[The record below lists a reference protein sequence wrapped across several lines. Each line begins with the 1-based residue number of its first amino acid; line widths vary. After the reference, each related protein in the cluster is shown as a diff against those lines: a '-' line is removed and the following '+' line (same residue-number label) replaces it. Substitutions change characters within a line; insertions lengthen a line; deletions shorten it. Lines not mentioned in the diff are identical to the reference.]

1 MEAEV
6 GAMALLHMFFQLKR
20 GERSIEEQ
28 QMATAESM
36 NPETQSIRDRRTNDT
51 PAPAQQQAWG
61 LTCE

>member
-1 MEAEV
+1 
-6 GAMALLHMFFQLKR
+6 MALLHMFFQLKR